1 MKTITTII
9 ILLITANSYAQ
20 TFQELT
26 TSSFYGVYRGSVAFT
41 DIDNDNDQDL
51 LIAGGSISLTGR
63 LAHVYSNDGNGLFN
77 EVIGAPFN
85 GVINCSIDF
94 ADIDGDNDQD
104 LLITGENTS
113 GIYISNLF
121 LNDGNG
127 NFSFFPSLLDSVSY
141 SEVTFAD
148 IDNDNDQDL
157 LISGLNNNSQV
168 IYKLYKNDGI
178 GNFSLITGTPFTGV
192 LFGSVAFADVNGDN
206 YPDVFITGS
215 DSSKIYINDS
225 TGYFTELLGTSIS
238 GASYD
243 SKIAF
248 ADIDNDND
256 QDLLITGK
264 NGGGIFICE
273 LYKNDGNGFF
283 SLTTGT
289 PFVGINN
296 GAVAFADVDN
306 DNDLDLLITGETDSI
321 IKTAKMYINDG
332 IGNFTL
338 LANTPFEGVQHSSVT
353 FADIDNDND
362 KDVLITGYGTSGLF
376 IAKLYEN
383 ICSPSTNIDVQVA
396 CDSYTWNNGITY
408 TANNNTAIDSLSSIG
423 GCDSIVTLNLTIN
436 SVNNAVINN
445 SPTLMAVDS
454 FSTYQWLNC
463 DSGYVQILGET
474 SQNFTASSNGN
485 YAVIISSNSCSDTSM
500 CEAVLN
506 VSLLENV
513 VSMYLYPNPS
523 NGEFILKTSNTI
535 NGKIQVTN
543 YIGKVVNETMI
554 NGNYILINLKNNN
567 KGLYFIKL
575 IDSNNNLIN
584 IKKIIIQ

>member
-178 GNFSLITGTPFTGV
+178 GNFSLITGTPFTGM